1 MYIPANNCHLK
12 VPHLGLARQWK
23 IPIHNAPLG
32 GHSQKGFRPEIEAK
46 VEGGGGWT
54 IDIIL

>member
-12 VPHLGLARQWK
+12 VPHLGLARQWE
-23 IPIHNAPLG
+23 IPIRNAPLG
-32 GHSQKGFRPEIEAK
+32 GHSQKRFRPEIEAK

-54 IDIIL
+54 IDI